1 MIRNHDDQVG
11 FMPGMQGFLNIK
23 KPVNVITILTKKK
36 AIYDHLNRYRK
47 RYRNKHKPISIPDL
61 KKTLHNLEIIGNFL
75 NLIKGIFEKCSTHIT
90 M

>member
-61 KKTLHNLEIIGNFL
+61 KKNSPQPRNYRKFSQLD
-75 NLIKGIFEKCSTHIT
+75 KGHL
-90 M
+90 